1 MRDRPHAPPTLV
13 TELTDVLEWRLPQTG
28 WTRVDEALDELARAL
43 PGGDRR
49 QIEAAQDSLAF
60 SGPIRLRTR
69 LGDDPAVPPP
79 EEIRERVNRLIHDLE
94 SDDDRAP
101 D

>member
-1 MRDRPHAPPTLV
+1 MRDRRPVPSTLV
-13 TELTDVLEWRLPQTG
+13 AELTDVLEWRLTQAAWAG
-28 WTRVDEALDELARAL
+28 VAEALDELARAL

-49 QIEAAQDSLAF
+49 RIEEAQDSLAF

-79 EEIRERVNRLIHDLE
+79 EDIRERVNRLIHDLE
-94 SDDDRAP
+94 SDDDRDA